1 MDLYPEANIQK
12 IHKNSIN
19 LYNFIA
25 KPTTLTVPAGIS
37 QDG

>member
-12 IHKNSIN
+12 IHKNSLN

-25 KPTTLTVPAGIS
+25 KPVDSPAGIS